1 MEQSILI
8 AGNQAKLI
16 SDIAQEAL
24 SQKQRVLA
32 TFEPEVDGPAI
43 PGGLEDTLHYVEW
56 NRRSP
61 ISSRF
66 VILEAL
72 NKQIEL
78 DHAILVFAPR
88 NEKIMIQ
95 DLPSSTIEEKFDFDA
110 KGYLF
115 LLKELINYFMKRRKG
130 SISFVIQN
138 TGPDIL
144 PPVEAMLLGS
154 FYNLAESMFQLYEN
168 EPLILRGIE
177 SKIATNRQV
186 AEYILQ
192 TIAEDL
198 PKNRNKWLK
207 YNGKTGLFAFGR

>member
-8 AGNQAKLI
+8 AGNQSKLN
-16 SDIAQEAL
+16 SEIAQEAL
-24 SQKQRVLA
+24 SQKHRVLA
-32 TFEPEVDGPAI
+32 TYEPESEGPII
-43 PGGLEDTLHYVEW
+43 PTGLENTLHYVEW

-66 VILEAL
+66 VILQAL
-72 NKQIEL
+72 NQQIEL
-78 DHAILVFAPR
+78 DHAILVFSPHNDR
-88 NEKIMIQ
+88 IMVQ
-95 DLPSSTIEEKFDFDA
+95 DLPSATIEEKLDFDA

-115 LLKELINYFMKRRKG
+115 LLKELINYFMKRQKG
-130 SISFVIQN
+130 SITFVIQN

-144 PPVEAMLLGS
+144 PPLDAMLLGS
-154 FYNLAESMFQLYEN
+154 FYNLAESMFSLYEN

-177 SKIATNRQV
+177 SRIATNRQV

-192 TIAEDL
+192 TIMEDQ

-207 YNGKTGLFAFGR
+207 YNGKTGLFSFGR